1 MEISQITVISFF
13 SLLILGIAI
22 YFISKDLKKS
32 KLSGQS
38 LSKKK
43 AIEDAELE
51 KQKQI
56 LKSKNP
62 EEYKSLI
69 DQENQKTLGD
79 KLWNRAKI
87 GLWIFAV
94 PHFLIE
100 VIAYSS
106 NEGSQNAGIPVVIN
120 FVISRYFIKR
130 SIYKKNKVINSP
142 ILYSLGVSFIVFSA
156 RVLLYLILTNTS

>member
-1 MEISQITVISFF
+1 METSQITVISFF

-69 DQENQKTLGD
+69 
-79 KLWNRAKI
+79 
-87 GLWIFAV
+87 
-94 PHFLIE
+94 
-100 VIAYSS
+100 YS
-106 NEGSQNAGIPVVIN
+106 
-120 FVISRYFIKR
+120 
-130 SIYKKNKVINSP
+130 
-142 ILYSLGVSFIVFSA
+142 ILYG
-156 RVLLYLILTNTS
+156 